1 MHAAGRRVRFV
12 GPYKSADLPRLMREV
27 DWVVMPS
34 TWWENAP
41 VVIQEAFHHGRPL
54 IASDIGGMAEK
65 VRDRLDGLHFRAG
78 SPDSLADC
86 LERALREPGL
96 WDRLGAGSGARPA
109 PSRLRTPTPP
119 STVSLRDAKG
129 GDRRRYGAA

>member
-1 MHAAGRRVRFV
+1 MPRGRRVRFV
-12 GPYKSADLPRLMREV
+12 GPYKSPDLPRLMREV

-41 VVIQEAFHHGRPL
+41 VVIQEAFQHGRPV

-78 SPDSLADC
+78 SPDLLADC

-96 WDRLGAGSGARPA
+96 WDRLRSRIRRPPTA
-109 PSRLRTPTPP
+109 IEAAEAHATLYRT
-119 STVSLRDAKG
+119 LLDAKG
-129 GDRRRYGAA
+129 GGRSDTAAA

>member
-1 MHAAGRRVRFV
+1 MRFV
-12 GPYKSADLPRLMREV
+12 GPYKSPDLPRLMREV

-41 VVIQEAFHHGRPL
+41 VVIQEAFHHGRPV

-65 VRDRLDGLHFRAG
+65 VRDRVDGLHFRAG

-96 WDRLGAGSGARPA
+96 WDRLRSRIRRPPTAVEAADAHATLYRTLLDARGSTRPD
-109 PSRLRTPTPP
+109 S
-119 STVSLRDAKG
+119 
-129 GDRRRYGAA
+129 AAA